1 MKVKNVLYAGLGIGN
16 VVEKK
21 LYDHYENLIKEGKEK
36 DPQIS
41 SVLERFFENIDEV
54 TAIQIQD
61 DVDYMIRMHEP
72 RVKLINVEAI
82 PHYDNN
88 QFDLVVVYQI
98 IGADTPPQQLEF
110 VLLPSR

>member
-41 SVLERFFENIDEV
+41 SVLERFFENIDDQKQE
-54 TAIQIQD
+54 AKD
-61 DVDYMIRMHEP
+61 KFVDLFDGVADKLGYVKQEDYEYLQK
-72 RVKLINVEAI
+72 RVKTLEA
-82 PHYDNN
+82 
-88 QFDLVVVYQI
+88 DLHK
-98 IGADTPPQQLEF
+98 AKNK
-110 VLLPSR
+110 